1 MTFFFIP
8 YTIKGLVQL
17 WSNLSQQAPGQIE
30 ILAFPCNQFGKQEP
44 GTAREI
50 KEFAAEQGV
59 QFRMMQKINVNG
71 PQADLVYKFLKYTTA
86 ENEGDALQNIQW
98 NFATYYVVDPK
109 GDVQV
114 FHGVEPLQLQELA
127 LNLLNDEL

>member
-1 MTFFFIP
+1 ME
-8 YTIKGLVQL
+8 L
-17 WSNLSQQAPGQIE
+17 WSNLSKLAPGQVE

-50 KEFAAEQGV
+50 KEFAAQQGV

-71 PQADLVYKFLKYTTA
+71 PQADLVYKFLKYTTTA
-86 ENEGDALQNIQW
+86 AGGDGGELQNIQW
-98 NFATYYVVDPK
+98 NFATYFVVDPK